1 MPVRLDVAGGVGTI
15 TLDRP
20 EALNALDVTMV
31 DDLEAAWDEV
41 ANNDAVGVVVI
52 TGAGERSFCAGAD
65 LKTLLP
71 IIFAGGFEN
80 GLGADGNVFAK
91 SVPLFKPVVAAIN
104 GDAVAGGTEL
114 LQVADLRVAVEGAR
128 FGLAEVRWSLM
139 AAGGSTVRL
148 PRQIAYCRAMEIL
161 MLGRLI
167 TADEALDWGLINK
180 VVPRDSFEE
189 EVDRY
194 VQALLRN
201 GPLAMAATK
210 ESVLRSLGRP
220 LEDAFVIES
229 ALARRLY
236 ASEDA
241 QEGPRAFIE
250 KRDPVYRGR

>member
-1 MPVRLDVAGGVGTI
+1 MPVRLEISGGVGTI

-20 EALNALDVTMV
+20 DALNALDLTMV
-31 DDLEAAWDEV
+31 DQLETAWEEV
-41 ANNDAVGVVVI
+41 ARNDAVRVVVL
-52 TGAGERSFCAGAD
+52 TGAGDRAFCAGAD

-71 IIFAGGFEN
+71 IILEGGFEN
-80 GLGADGNVFAK
+80 GLGPAGNVFAK

-114 LQVADLRVAVEGAR
+114 LQATDLRVAVDTAR

-148 PRQIAYCRAMEIL
+148 PRQISYCRAMEIL

-167 TADEALDWGLINK
+167 TAEEALEWGLINK
-180 VVPRDSFEE
+180 VVQRETLADA
-189 EVDRY
+189 VDEY
-194 VQALLRN
+194 VQTLLRN

-210 ESVLRSLGRP
+210 ESVLKSLGRP
-220 LEDAFVIES
+220 LDESFVIES
-229 ALARRLY
+229 TLARRLY
-236 ASEDA
+236 TSEDA
-241 QEGPRAFIE
+241 REGPRAFVE